1 MDDGKNEP
9 LEIFIGKNPV
19 IASMAQKVGSLVV
32 NKEAYQKFSF
42 EFIAQDNGIA
52 YIGIQNKVSLNILG
66 HSLSIAVRLLKIYRG
81 VFVTAKLEIHRI
93 SINMRTAQIVQKRIQ
108 IVKISILD
116 C

>member
-1 MDDGKNEP
+1 MHPKYFRNFPQLTKDSE
-9 LEIFIGKNPV
+9 
-19 IASMAQKVGSLVV
+19 
-32 NKEAYQKFSF
+32 
-42 EFIAQDNGIA
+42 
-52 YIGIQNKVSLNILG
+52 NKVSLNILG

>member
-1 MDDGKNEP
+1 MHPKYFRNFPQPTKDTE
-9 LEIFIGKNPV
+9 
-19 IASMAQKVGSLVV
+19 
-32 NKEAYQKFSF
+32 
-42 EFIAQDNGIA
+42 
-52 YIGIQNKVSLNILG
+52 NKVSLNILG

>member
-1 MDDGKNEP
+1 MHPKYFRNFPQLTKDTE
-9 LEIFIGKNPV
+9 
-19 IASMAQKVGSLVV
+19 
-32 NKEAYQKFSF
+32 
-42 EFIAQDNGIA
+42 
-52 YIGIQNKVSLNILG
+52 NKVSLNILG

>member
-1 MDDGKNEP
+1 MHPKYFRNFPQLTKDTE
-9 LEIFIGKNPV
+9 
-19 IASMAQKVGSLVV
+19 
-32 NKEAYQKFSF
+32 
-42 EFIAQDNGIA
+42 
-52 YIGIQNKVSLNILG
+52 NKVSLNILG
-66 HSLSIAVRLLKIYRG
+66 HSLSIAVRLLKIYRD

>member
-1 MDDGKNEP
+1 MHPKYFRNFPQLTKDTE
-9 LEIFIGKNPV
+9 
-19 IASMAQKVGSLVV
+19 
-32 NKEAYQKFSF
+32 
-42 EFIAQDNGIA
+42 
-52 YIGIQNKVSLNILG
+52 NKVSLNILG
-66 HSLSIAVRLLKIYRG
+66 HSLSIAVRLLKIYRV

>member
-1 MDDGKNEP
+1 MHPKYFRNFPQLTKDTE
-9 LEIFIGKNPV
+9 
-19 IASMAQKVGSLVV
+19 
-32 NKEAYQKFSF
+32 
-42 EFIAQDNGIA
+42 
-52 YIGIQNKVSLNILG
+52 NKVSLNILG
-66 HSLSIAVRLLKIYRG
+66 HSLSIAIRLVKIYRG

>member
-1 MDDGKNEP
+1 MHPKYFRNFPQLTKDTE
-9 LEIFIGKNPV
+9 
-19 IASMAQKVGSLVV
+19 
-32 NKEAYQKFSF
+32 
-42 EFIAQDNGIA
+42 
-52 YIGIQNKVSLNILG
+52 NKVSLNILG
-66 HSLSIAVRLLKIYRG
+66 HSLAIAVRLLKIYRG

>member
-1 MDDGKNEP
+1 MHPKYFRNFPQLTKDT
-9 LEIFIGKNPV
+9 
-19 IASMAQKVGSLVV
+19 
-32 NKEAYQKFSF
+32 
-42 EFIAQDNGIA
+42 
-52 YIGIQNKVSLNILG
+52 QNKVSLNILG
-66 HSLSIAVRLLKIYRG
+66 HSLAIAVRLLKIYRG

>member
-1 MDDGKNEP
+1 MHPKYFRNFPQLTKDTE
-9 LEIFIGKNPV
+9 
-19 IASMAQKVGSLVV
+19 
-32 NKEAYQKFSF
+32 NK
-42 EFIAQDNGIA
+42 I
-52 YIGIQNKVSLNILG
+52 SLNILG